1 MVKSTVINLQQ
12 KLASFDD
19 QWAPKVVAEMNDYQ
33 FKLVKLQDEFVWH
46 NHQDTDETFIVV
58 DGEMEL
64 ELRHGSVALAAG
76 DMYVVPRGVDH
87 RPTALHECH
96 VLLVE
101 PRGVVNTG
109 GQDGSRTAQN
119 DVWI

>member
-1 MVKSTVINLQQ
+1 MTIR
-12 KLASFDD
+12 
-19 QWAPKVVAEMNDYQ
+19 
-33 FKLVKLQDEFVWH
+33 
-46 NHQDTDETFIVV
+46 
-58 DGEMEL
+58 
-64 ELRHGSVALAAG
+64 LRDGSVSLAAG

-87 RPTALHECH
+87 KPMAEHECH

-109 GQDGSRTAQN
+109 AEGGPKTAEN